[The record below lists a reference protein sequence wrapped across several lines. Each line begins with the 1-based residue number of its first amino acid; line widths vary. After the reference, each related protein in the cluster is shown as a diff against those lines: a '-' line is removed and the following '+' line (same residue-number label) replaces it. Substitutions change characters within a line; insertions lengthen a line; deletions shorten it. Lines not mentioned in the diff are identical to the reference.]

1 MKMAENTFRVNQQEE
16 QASAP
21 AGKSLFTP
29 LERRLQLEKYF
40 EDGFPVRHLPR
51 VLFVFILGLIYIGN
65 THYAEQTVYN
75 INKAHTEVEDL
86 RADFTTLKAQLM
98 YSSKQSEVALKVK
111 PQGLEESVVPPFKVQ
126 VNPDEY

>member
-16 QASAP
+16 QTSAP
-21 AGKSLFTP
+21 TGKSLFTP

-75 INKAHTEVEDL
+75 INKAQTEVEDL

-98 YSSKQSEVALKVK
+98 YSSKQSEVAVKVK
-111 PQGLEESVVPPFKVQ
+111 PQGLEESVVPPFKIQ

>member
-1 MKMAENTFRVNQQEE
+1 MAENTFRANQQEE
-16 QASAP
+16 KAASP
-21 AGKSLFTP
+21 TGKSLFSP

-51 VLFVFILGLIYIGN
+51 VLFVFTLGLIYIGN
-65 THYAEQTVYN
+65 THYAEQTVYA
-75 INKAHTEVEDL
+75 INQAQTEVEDL

-98 YSSKQSEVALKVK
+98 YSSKQSEVAAKVK
-111 PQGLEESVVPPFKVQ
+111 GQGLEESVVPPFKIA